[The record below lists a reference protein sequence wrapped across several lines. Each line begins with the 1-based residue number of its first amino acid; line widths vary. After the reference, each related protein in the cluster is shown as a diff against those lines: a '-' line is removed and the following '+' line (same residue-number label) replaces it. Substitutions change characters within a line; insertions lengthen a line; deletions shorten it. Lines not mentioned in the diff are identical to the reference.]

1 VAKKLSSTHSRSGS
15 NSSSPPPSWSSL
27 GAGLA
32 GTLFTVWGYLHK
44 DGASS
49 QLSVIADALSVIV
62 PLLFIVGLAGFY
74 AWGQRRVGR
83 QLGRAGFVVAF
94 VSSGL
99 GAFYRLA
106 DIGGIVSTADRYGYA
121 VGRGWPPQLLD
132 WFPWFLIG
140 LTLVGI
146 ATLRTELLRGWGFLL
161 TAIGLSGWA
170 YYLSDFGSV
179 IQLRTFHVLS
189 GVLFSLGWVL
199 LGYLLWSERS

>member
-1 VAKKLSSTHSRSGS
+1 VAKERSSTHSRGR
-15 NSSSPPPSWSSL
+15 SSPSPPLSWSGL

-32 GTLFTVWGYLHK
+32 GTLFAVWGYLHK
-44 DGASS
+44 EDTSP
-49 QLSVIADALSVIV
+49 QLSVLVDALSVIV
-62 PLLFIVGLAGFY
+62 PVLFVVGLAGFY
-74 AWGQRRVGR
+74 AWGRRRVGR
-83 QLGRAGFVVAF
+83 RFGLTGFVFAF
-94 VSSGL
+94 LGSGL
-99 GAFYRLA
+99 GTLYRLA
-106 DIGGIVSTADRYGYA
+106 EIASLVSTADRYGYA